1 MLNKKGL
8 QLKKIFFLRSAYVI
22 HVSRRGKNS
31 NEKDEDTEETDAW
44 SWHLKFSHVVI
55 CNNLSD
61 AT

>member
-44 SWHLKFSHVVI
+44 S
-55 CNNLSD
+55 
-61 AT
+61 